1 MQVTIFGKRGCARCQ
16 TTAHKV
22 AHVVKKTQLAGR
34 VTTSVIDMESV
45 EGMAE
50 AMFNEV
56 WEIPTTIISDKGKLL
71 ARWDGRIPTSN
82 DLGRFL
88 MSGAGEERVTTHK
101 GLHSAHSY

>member
-22 AHVVKKTQLAGR
+22 AHIVRKAQLTGR
-34 VTTSVIDMESV
+34 VSVCVIDMENV

-56 WEIPTTIISDKGKLL
+56 GESPTTIISDKGKLL

-82 DLGRFL
+82 DLRRSL
-88 MSGAGEERVTTHK
+88 MSGIGEERVTSHK